1 MNNDF
6 IAGMEILINCKRL
19 VEDLIEERKYMLE
32 RAEYKGDD
40 VQIRTLQK
48 AIDRFQS
55 VLDGKKYYGSY
66 IRDREHIKEDF

>member
-1 MNNDF
+1 MDNDF

-48 AIDRFQS
+48 AIDRYQS
-55 VLDGKKYYGSY
+55 VLDGKKYYGGY
-66 IRDREHIKEDF
+66 IRDRED